1 MSGSFSGN
9 GGYVQSR
16 YGLLP
21 LGRFDIGS
29 ALHGFSQFLQRFVN
43 GVEVVPNYEEG
54 SRGRFAQEYRSTAFG
69 GPQLSGIA
77 DRLNPGLGPFGCC
90 AHEGLE
96 RLVKLFRILDRIEV
110 ELRQ

>member
-21 LGRFDIGS
+21 LGRIDIGS

-43 GVEVVPNYEEG
+43 G
-54 SRGRFAQEYRSTAFG
+54 SRGRFAQEYRFTAFG
-69 GPQLSGIA
+69 GSQLSGIA

-96 RLVKLFRILDRIEV
+96 RLVKLFRVLGRIEV